1 MAVHMF
7 MKIDAVQG
15 ESEDSTHSKQIEV
28 TGWTWG
34 ATQTGSA
41 SSGKGAGTG
50 KASVNDLTY
59 TAYVDRSVPTLLNML
74 LLGTAFE
81 AATLSVCKATGGDTL
96 DYLVVKMSNGLVS
109 GVTFTGNPGDELQAV
124 NVSLNFSAVEVDYT
138 PQTTGGASGAVVTMN
153 YSINKAGKG

>member
-7 MKIDAVQG
+7 MKIDSVQG
-15 ESEDSTHSKQIEV
+15 ESEDSTHSGQIEV

-74 LLGTAFE
+74 LLGSPFTS
-81 AATLSVCKATGGDTL
+81 ATLSVCKATGGDTL
-96 DYLVVKMSNGLVS
+96 DYLVVKMSNGLIS

-124 NVSLNFSAVEVDYT
+124 NISLNFAAVEVDYT
-138 PQTTGGASGAVVTMN
+138 PQTNGGTGAVVTMN
-153 YSINKAGKG
+153 YQINKAAKG